1 MGWLSPAP
9 PREMACR
16 RMKWYGLS
24 DVVVATPTS
33 CCAQACRTAGSPS
46 AVGPTLTQKKQTN
59 NIKDNPNNFGSGR
72 RVPQFFHF
80 RSFPVPG

>member
-46 AVGPTLTQKKQTN
+46 AVGPT
-59 NIKDNPNNFGSGR
+59 
-72 RVPQFFHF
+72 
-80 RSFPVPG
+80 